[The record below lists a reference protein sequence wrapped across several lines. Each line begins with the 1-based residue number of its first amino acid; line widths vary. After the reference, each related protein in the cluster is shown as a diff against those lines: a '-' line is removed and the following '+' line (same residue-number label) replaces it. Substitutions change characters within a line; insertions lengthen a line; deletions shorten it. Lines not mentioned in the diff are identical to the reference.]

1 MLGLRATGMVH
12 ESELDW
18 TEVPEGE
25 GTMRRK
31 KLGRAADGQDIG
43 ASLYELEP
51 DSTSWPLHYHTGNEE
66 AIYVLSGSGRLRRGE
81 AGDDVPLGP
90 GEYVAL
96 PADPSGAH
104 QIVNDVAEG
113 TSAGNQNA
121 THSAD
126 ADEPLRYL
134 MLSTMND
141 PDVTVYPEDD
151 GVGVFAGSPP
161 GDEGDRTVAGFW
173 RRADAVEYWD

>member
-1 MLGLRATGMVH
+1 MVN

-18 TEVPEGE
+18 ETVPEGK

-31 KLGRAADGQDIG
+31 QLGQAAGGEDIG

-51 DSTSWPLHYHTGNEE
+51 GSTSWPLHYHTGNAE
-66 AIYVLSGSGRLRRGE
+66 AVYVLSGTGTLRRGE
-81 AGDDVPLGP
+81 AGEDVNLAP

-104 QIVNDVAEG
+104 QVVNDVAEG
-113 TSAGNQNA
+113 TSAGEPNA
-121 THSAD
+121 TRSAD
-126 ADEPLRYL
+126 ADEPLVYL

-141 PDVTVYPEDD
+141 PDVTVYPEED

-161 GDEGDRTVAGFW
+161 GGDGERTVAGFW
-173 RRADAVEYWD
+173 QRDDAVEYWE